1 MVGKETTI
9 AIVIGLLLI
18 VVGVLGR
25 FMTGTTSI
33 TALIPAFF
41 GIPMLILGLVGLNP
55 ARLKMSMH
63 IVAVLA
69 LLGVLG
75 TFSILVDVVGVA
87 MGTSALSGSILSR
100 GAMFVLS
107 LIMLIV
113 SIMSFIQV
121 RRNRRMAASQ

>member
-9 AIVIGLLLI
+9 AIVIGILLI

-25 FMTGTTSI
+25 VLTGTTSI

-41 GIPMLILGLVGLNP
+41 GIPTLIFGLVALNP

-63 IVAVLA
+63 IVAALA

-75 TFSILVDVVGVA
+75 TFSVLVDVVGLL
-87 MGTSALSGSILSR
+87 MGTSVLSGSIASR

-107 LIMLIV
+107 LIMLVV
-113 SIMSFIQV
+113 SMISFIQV
-121 RRNRRMAASQ
+121 RRNRMAASR